1 VRGLSASFV
10 SILRFIYVWNCILL
24 VVLCTLAG
32 PGQGFNTQNSLEIW
46 AKFLG
51 VTLDK
56 FVKVGSHF
64 RKGRDTTSGR
74 YNHKRKGLVKTQL
87 FVCSSSTNIFKLISN
102 K

>member
-51 VTLDK
+51 VTYFK
-56 FVKVGSHF
+56 I
-64 RKGRDTTSGR
+64 
-74 YNHKRKGLVKTQL
+74 HKYKYGLE
-87 FVCSSSTNIFKLISN
+87 
-102 K
+102 